1 MATNVPERDLSPMP
15 VVSTDDEAARALAI
29 VDHGLADWDGGGR
42 FDDVVGLLSRLCD
55 APIVL
60 VSLVEQEEQRF
71 LGKAG
76 LDAPS
81 TPRSSSFC
89 AHAMRMPDIMVVPD
103 AQADARFT
111 NNPLVIGEPGIRF
124 YAGAPLVTASGIP
137 LGALCVID
145 RMPREGLTPV
155 QAEAMRV
162 LARNVMTI
170 IEARREA
177 EARDVIARELA
188 HRIKNLFALF
198 QSLIHFS
205 SGHSDAAL
213 MRDELIART
222 AALAMA
228 HGMVAAG
235 EAPGA
240 TGAIGLRALFDTLF
254 APYHGAAGAR
264 HSVSGAD
271 ISIPAHLVT
280 PLSLVFHELATNAA
294 KYGALAHDDGSVA
307 IVLDGEG
314 DRIAIEWRERGVAH
328 AGDAPT
334 HSGFGS
340 RMVDTVVR
348 RQLDGVL
355 DKQWATDGLVV
366 RLEMPR
372 APLN

>member
-1 MATNVPERDLSPMP
+1 MP

-89 AHAMRMPDIMVVPD
+89 AHAMRMPGIMVVPD
-103 AQADARFT
+103 ATLDPRFADNA
-111 NNPLVIGEPGIRF
+111 LVTGEPGIRF

-145 RMPREGLTPV
+145 RVPREGLTPL
-155 QAEAMRV
+155 QADAMRV

-177 EARDVIARELA
+177 EARDVIADELA

-205 SGHSDAAL
+205 SAHRDAGA
-213 MRDELIART
+213 MRDELMART
-222 AALAMA
+222 AALALA
-228 HGMVAAG
+228 HGLVATG
-235 EAPGA
+235 DTGA
-240 TGAIGLRALFDTLF
+240 TPAGIGLRALFDTLF
-254 APYHGAAGAR
+254 APYHRAGEAR
-264 HSVSGAD
+264 HRVDGAD
-271 ISIPAHLVT
+271 MAVAAHLVT

-294 KYGALAHDDGSVA
+294 KYGALAHDDGRVEIALVA
-307 IVLDGEG
+307 NG
-314 DRIAIEWRERGVAH
+314 DQLSIEWREQGVAH
-328 AGDAPT
+328 SGDVPE

-340 RMVDTVVR
+340 RMVDMVVR
-348 RQLDGVL
+348 RQLGGTL
-355 DKQWATDGLVV
+355 DKDWAEGGLVV
-366 RLEMPR
+366 RLSLPR
-372 APLN
+372 TALG